1 MTVMRWLL
9 TFFIVAGSALAQGRW
24 PDGATVNWWVD
35 TNTRGLKLD
44 GSTDPTRVRNEV
56 RSAVQWA
63 LGYWKDKGGLTSIQ
77 FVESSAPAS
86 NRIVVQFYPNSSGF
100 GDTPS
105 FPPGSIEVN
114 LNSNSN
120 YVQWTTGIDTRTNP
134 PGPPF
139 TNIDI
144 VTTILHEIGHT
155 FGLPHLG
162 AGNVMEEGYHG
173 SRRTLTSQ
181 DVSALRNLYGR
192 PPLYHVTVKNSF
204 EAGSF
209 KADGLTYRSGSE
221 FEWEGG
227 SSHVLEAID
236 GQSDGVYLQRYQNW
250 AKFVNGSL
258 AETYSSNPVTITVTG
273 DGTYTANFKKEFNIS
288 FQNAF
293 AGVGNAGVMK
303 VNGMEYTLPT
313 SPFAVVQ
320 DHSISAEAVSGQIY
334 NGIYY
339 SFTQWEDGSTENP
352 RTFTPTDH
360 ATYRAHYAGKPV
372 AVTMKS
378 LGGPVGEPVQIV
390 WYNHVNPN
398 VTQYE
403 VWRKVKH
410 NGVVGDPVLL
420 ATVNRPDSSYTDY
433 DYLNTGSY
441 TDDLLY
447 YDARAYYSIE
457 GSYAD
462 PHYTA
467 TFGEEALPKI
477 VGGGAELFIPDVGE
491 KPYSVSVSPNP
502 FNSMAVIRFF
512 LRERGHV
519 VLSVM
524 DILGREVI
532 RLIDEEKESGEHA
545 VFFDGSRFASGIYF
559 YRLQAGSLSAVKKM
573 VLVK

>member
-1 MTVMRWLL
+1 MKKGLVSVLL
-9 TFFIVAGSALAQGRW
+9 ILLVKLAYAHTWEMGLRVVDTQGNPESKVVRLYLENEPSTPYREASSADYW
-24 PDGATVNWWVD
+24 IMDGANFISDVGDNNTSNASWVSINPGTYYLRIDNSYVYIEIPEPPPGEGDFLIKYQFGLFSIVWDHRGITMSGTGTWTFYTVTVRNSFDGGEVWVD
-35 TNTRGLKLD
+35 
-44 GSTDPTRVRNEV
+44 GSLRSSGSQFSWLSMTEHTLTAIDRQIFPEGGADYVRVFQGWQGPQ
-56 RSAVQWA
+56 S
-63 LGYWKDKGGLTSIQ
+63 GTGLT
-77 FVESSAPAS
+77 
-86 NRIVVQFYPNSSGF
+86 
-100 GDTPS
+100 
-105 FPPGSIEVN
+105 
-114 LNSNSN
+114 
-120 YVQWTTGIDTRTNP
+120 
-134 PGPPF
+134 
-139 TNIDI
+139 
-144 VTTILHEIGHT
+144 
-155 FGLPHLG
+155 
-162 AGNVMEEGYHG
+162 
-173 SRRTLTSQ
+173 
-181 DVSALRNLYGR
+181 
-192 PPLYHVTVKNSF
+192 
-204 EAGSF
+204 
-209 KADGLTYRSGSE
+209 
-221 FEWEGG
+221 
-227 SSHVLEAID
+227 
-236 GQSDGVYLQRYQNW
+236 LQAQ
-250 AKFVNGSL
+250 A
-258 AETYSSNPVTITVTG
+258 TG
-273 DGTYTANFKKEFNIS
+273 DGTYTANFAKEFNIWFENS
-288 FQNAF
+288 FV
-293 AGVGNAGVMK
+293 GVGNKGVIK
-303 VNGMEYTLPT
+303 VNGTEYQLPL
-313 SPFAVVQ
+313 SQPFHVLQ
-320 DHSISAEAVSGQIY
+320 TNPIITAEALPQAV

-398 VTQYE
+398 VTQYQ

-477 VGGGAELFIPDVGE
+477 VGGGAELFIADVGE

>member
-1 MTVMRWLL
+1 MRNTTLL
-9 TFFIVAGSALAQGRW
+9 LFLALSVNGFLFPAAFANTWEVGVSAAPG
-24 PDGATVNWWVD
+24 
-35 TNTRGLKLD
+35 
-44 GSTDPTRVRNEV
+44 TRVRIYHN
-56 RSAVQWA
+56 
-63 LGYWKDKGGLTSIQ
+63 SIRTHN
-77 FVESSAPAS
+77 SSAGSYYSTTSCNNVSANWYVDNGDDNTGGVYGPALEPGE
-86 NRIVVQFYPNSSGF
+86 RYTLVVGGWAVDF
-100 GDTPS
+100 TA
-105 FPPGSIEVN
+105 
-114 LNSNSN
+114 
-120 YVQWTTGIDTRTNP
+120 
-134 PGPPF
+134 PGPEGNRGDFIIEFRAALSPHF
-139 TNIDI
+139 
-144 VTTILHEIGHT
+144 VLHACT
-155 FGLPHLG
+155 
-162 AGNVMEEGYHG
+162 A
-173 SRRTLTSQ
+173 STSLSNERAWLEF
-181 DVSALRNLYGR
+181 D
-192 PPLYHVTVKNSF
+192 VTVRNSF
-204 EAGSF
+204 DAGIV
-209 KADGLTYRSGSE
+209 KADGVEYASGTTFGWS
-221 FEWEGG
+221 GA
-227 SSHVLEAID
+227 HTLEAID
-236 GQSDGVYLQRYQNW
+236 GQSIGGYIQRYQDWTKPN
-250 AKFVNGSL
+250 L
-258 AETYSSNPVTITVTG
+258 DHDQTNPLPITVTG
-273 DGTYTANFKKEFNIS
+273 DGTYTANFAKEFNIWFENS
-288 FQNAF
+288 FV
-293 AGVGNAGVMK
+293 GVGNKGVIK
-303 VNGMEYTLPT
+303 VNGTEYQLPL
-313 SPFAVVQ
+313 SQPFHVVGQ
-320 DHSISAEAVSGQIY
+320 QNPPGTITAEALPQAV

-398 VTQYE
+398 VTQYQ

-477 VGGGAELFIPDVGE
+477 VGGGAELFIADVGE

-532 RLIDEEKESGEHA
+532 RLIDEEKESGRA
-545 VFFDGSRFASGIYF
+545 CC
-559 YRLQAGSLSAVKKM
+559 
-573 VLVK
+573 VL